1 MRVRGVI
8 LAAGAG
14 TRYGLPK
21 ALARTDDGTPWV
33 ARIAGALA
41 AGGCDEVGVLLGA
54 RADEA
59 LPLVPSACDVA
70 VVTDWGHGVSATVR
84 RALRDAAGSTAE
96 ALLVVPV
103 DVPGLPASVCRRII
117 ASATGPASLV
127 RAGFDGMPG
136 HPVLIGHEH
145 WAGLAAAVT
154 GDRGAG
160 PFLAARG
167 ALVVECGDLWDG
179 VDVDRPQPLR
189 RSAGQAPMTMFSGCS
204 PARTWAI

>member
-1 MRVRGVI
+1 MRVRGVV

-14 TRYGLPK
+14 TRYGHPK

-33 ARIAGALA
+33 TRVAEALA

-54 RADEA
+54 RAEEA
-59 LPLVPSACDVA
+59 LPLVPRRCDVT
-70 VVTDWGHGVSATVR
+70 VVPDWRRGVSATVR
-84 RALRDAAGSTAE
+84 RALTAAADSTAD

-103 DVPGLPASVCRRII
+103 DVPGLPASVCRRIV
-117 ASATGPASLV
+117 ASAIGPAALV

-136 HPVLIGHEH
+136 HPVLIGRDH
-145 WAGLAAAVT
+145 WAELAAAVT

-160 PFLAARG
+160 PLLAARG

-179 VDVDRPQPLR
+179 ADTDLPQPISR
-189 RSAGQAPMTMFSGCS
+189 R
-204 PARTWAI
+204 